1 MYRHDKPGNVKM
13 GKLALSRAQTAPV
26 VSWSD
31 PTPSRSAD
39 RERCMGRYYLQLHE
53 VEHRIEGLGPRD
65 GVPAREPSGEP
76 SGRKEKARLERGV
89 GWAGTHTRVKDAN
102 TWPSDTTTFASRRSV
117 ENIVSVLAPTAVC
130 VVSPSKPS
138 IPLAIATRASFISP
152 VASDKSPRRICVVA
166 WGWGWGPR
174 GQV

>member
-1 MYRHDKPGNVKM
+1 M
-13 GKLALSRAQTAPV
+13 GWCTCARTERGAV
-26 VSWSD
+26 
-31 PTPSRSAD
+31 
-39 RERCMGRYYLQLHE
+39 REG
-53 VEHRIEGLGPRD
+53 
-65 GVPAREPSGEP
+65 
-76 SGRKEKARLERGV
+76 KEKARLERGV
-89 GWAGTHTRVKDAN
+89 GWAGTHTRVKEAN

-166 WGWGWGPR
+166 WGWGQGVRCRAWG
-174 GQV
+174 V